1 VVTCQ
6 DMKGQHYGDKPD
18 GRQKRQGA
26 LKVAAMIQTQ
36 DRAVV
41 VVVGT
46 IKDRAVKI
54 AQITLLPDEKWQTS
68 TGLPPS
74 KQVCATVVLMSICK
88 GLSKI
93 LSCKL
98 EQLLTLARYSYN
110 CWIVSRLQNNS
121 PVPPLT
127 QSFFYNVFGQLV
139 NLGREAPNWV
149 KDLYQAFSQVGNFGS
164 IMQGICIGSATI
176 SNCALQYA
184 ANTVHHIA
192 SNFERKSTQYF
203 FCRFSDSNDEW
214 YQAEV
219 SIKDR
224 KKLAKYC
231 YGKAAR
237 IDYHWPNELE
247 SEVLRSRVDSFALSI
262 NMGGPLPIT
271 DTSLS
276 ANAHEYLPWLY
287 QVLQRLEQK
296 VFIKEPVPQTFASR
310 AYVRRKLQEVQLN
323 YRRHSYVYKFII
335 N

>member
-1 VVTCQ
+1 VT
-6 DMKGQHYGDKPD
+6 DFH
-18 GRQKRQGA
+18 R
-26 LKVAAMIQTQ
+26 TS
-36 DRAVV
+36 
-41 VVVGT
+41 T
-46 IKDRAVKI
+46 IKTSLRNCCTDVNLQRAIK
-54 AQITLLPDEKWQTS
+54 D
-68 TGLPPS
+68 
-74 KQVCATVVLMSICK
+74 TVMQARTVTYLGS
-88 GLSKI
+88 LFV
-93 LSCKL
+93 
-98 EQLLTLARYSYN
+98 QLL
-110 CWIVSRLQNNS
+110 IVSRLQNNL

-164 IMQGICIGSATI
+164 IMQGICIGSSI
-176 SNCALQYA
+176 VSNCALQYA
-184 ANTVHHIA
+184 ANTVHHIT

-323 YRRHSYVYKFII
+323 YRRHSNAYKFII